1 MTSSA
6 SELILS
12 GYSCVITPILW
23 QVLSKH
29 VTKEAAALKSQFEF
43 FGKISVGVLAEERG
57 RRFFF
62 FLKAEMKE
70 NAY

>member
-23 QVLSKH
+23 QVLSEH

-43 FGKISVGVLAEERG
+43 FEKLSVGVLAEERG
-57 RRFFF
+57 RRIIIFFKE
-62 FLKAEMKE
+62 LK
-70 NAY
+70 

>member
-23 QVLSKH
+23 QVLSEH
-29 VTKEAAALKSQFEF
+29 VTKAAALKSQFEF
-43 FGKISVGVLAEERG
+43 FEKLSVGVLAEERG
-57 RRFFF
+57 RRIIIFFKE
-62 FLKAEMKE
+62 LK
-70 NAY
+70 